1 MSCAEFSFWKARSML
16 AYFDDPSTLPTDGAA
31 RDRLFEPI
39 EGQNIWRGTLW
50 VWKACNPL
58 KSQKTA
64 KKMFGKAWSE
74 TAEIWKGLDK
84 SLELAAAPER
94 RRAAFRQSRSA
105 TR

>member
-1 MSCAEFSFWKARSML
+1 M
-16 AYFDDPSTLPTDGAA
+16 
-31 RDRLFEPI
+31 
-39 EGQNIWRGTLW
+39 
-50 VWKACNPL
+50 
-58 KSQKTA
+58 KSHKTA
-64 KKMFGKAWSE
+64 KEMFGKAWSE

>member
-1 MSCAEFSFWKARSML
+1 MSCAEFSFWKARSL
-16 AYFDDPSTLPTDGAA
+16 LPCFHDPSTLRTDWTV

-39 EGQNIWRGTLW
+39 EEQKIWQWTLW
-50 VWKACNPL
+50 IWKACNPL
-58 KSQKTA
+58 KSHKTA
-64 KKMFGKAWSE
+64 KEMFGKAWSE